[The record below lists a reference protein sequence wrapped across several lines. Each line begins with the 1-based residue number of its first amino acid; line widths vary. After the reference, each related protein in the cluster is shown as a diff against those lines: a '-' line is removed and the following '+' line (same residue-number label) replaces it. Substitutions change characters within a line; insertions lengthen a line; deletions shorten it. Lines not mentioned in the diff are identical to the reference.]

1 MKKLMLF
8 LISLLL
14 VGCSTQQHTCPTIN
28 CPPCEEEPIIEEEI
42 SNIIVIDAGTEVY
55 LEVWDSYIDV
65 TNCGKTAYGLVVID
79 NINKQN
85 KKVRYLTI
93 NNTESNYIGG
103 CKDIL
108 IEFPEIEKVYIKD
121 IERDTNEYKELIR
134 WIPSDKLIKTE
145 RFI

>member
-1 MKKLMLF
+1 MKKLIL

-14 VGCSTQQHTCPTIN
+14 IGCSAQYTCPTIT
-28 CPPCEEEPIIEEEI
+28 CPSYEEEPIIEEET

-55 LEVWDSYIDV
+55 LEVRDNYIDI

-79 NINKQN
+79 SINKQN

-93 NNTESNYIGG
+93 NNTESSYIGG
-103 CKDIL
+103 CRDIL

-121 IERDTNEYKELIR
+121 IERDTEEYRELIR
-134 WIPSDKLIKTE
+134 WVPSNKIEKLI
-145 RFI
+145 